1 MHGRSQRAGT
11 HVRLWP
17 VHADTWHISIF
28 CATPSKG
35 LGPVHGL
42 LETGCTAG
50 SEQRANQLR
59 LYLQLLPMAH
69 ITSWAPLL
77 QPPAPPS
84 PKRGMGREKPS
95 LGGGFLPSHDE
106 DLREPLVRRN
116 GRGPHLEGSQEAQA
130 SSPFRTPTAGSLQS
144 WDRRVRPRLV

>member
-1 MHGRSQRAGT
+1 MECRQALSLGT
-11 HVRLWP
+11 TFSIKPPELWTACE
-17 VHADTWHISIF
+17 HLCFFSIF

-69 ITSWAPLL
+69 ITSWAQGNKLR
-77 QPPAPPS
+77 APSDSRYGELYNYFILVVSQCNTNRNKMHNKCNALES
-84 PKRGMGREKPS
+84 P
-95 LGGGFLPSHDE
+95 
-106 DLREPLVRRN
+106 
-116 GRGPHLEGSQEAQA
+116 
-130 SSPFRTPTAGSLQS
+130 
-144 WDRRVRPRLV
+144 